1 MKTKNKKNSNFY
13 FILKQKSN
21 VPFDPRI
28 IKILS
33 KFQFKKLEIEI
44 WIFNFY
50 FQNRL
55 FITDLSF
62 NIQNLIRELH
72 IKLIWKLGWK
82 SIFNQKML
90 LQIEWTKYTRT
101 ARIIGRF
108 SVFIEKW

>member
-44 WIFNFY
+44 
-50 FQNRL
+50 
-55 FITDLSF
+55 
-62 NIQNLIRELH
+62 
-72 IKLIWKLGWK
+72 
-82 SIFNQKML
+82 
-90 LQIEWTKYTRT
+90 
-101 ARIIGRF
+101 
-108 SVFIEKW
+108 